1 MDDSN
6 ERRGVF
12 SVNALWKNKI
22 AVLVGDYLLAQG
34 LLVSVNTSQFKL
46 LKIVSDAV
54 KAMAEGELLQ
64 IEKARRLDITED
76 VYYDIIRQ
84 KTASLI
90 ASCCAAGA
98 ASVSEDEGLIEN
110 MKQFGELVGMAF
122 QIKDDIFD
130 YGDSEKI
137 GKPAGNDIRERKMT
151 LPLIYALN
159 NSSKSTKKTLINIV
173 KNHNEEPKK
182 VKIAIQHVIESGGVK
197 YAYDKMIGLKEKA
210 LKLLDVLEDS
220 DAKQALIG
228 LVEYTVYREK

>member
-1 MDDSN
+1 MFSVKEIKANVSEEMSTFEVKFKESMKSDVALLDKITHYIIKRKGKQMRPMFVFLTAKAINGQVEEASYTAASLIELSHTASLVHDDVVDDSN

-90 ASCCAAGA
+90 ASCCAAG
-98 ASVSEDEGLIEN
+98 SCVSR
-110 MKQFGELVGMAF
+110 
-122 QIKDDIFD
+122 
-130 YGDSEKI
+130 SW
-137 GKPAGNDIRERKMT
+137 R
-151 LPLIYALN
+151 
-159 NSSKSTKKTLINIV
+159 
-173 KNHNEEPKK
+173 
-182 VKIAIQHVIESGGVK
+182 
-197 YAYDKMIGLKEKA
+197 
-210 LKLLDVLEDS
+210 
-220 DAKQALIG
+220 
-228 LVEYTVYREK
+228 